1 MAQNHRPDPD
11 RLFTRPF
18 LLCGLANLSQA
29 LAFDLFLHFPG
40 FLKDLGAHESQI
52 GLLFGLTAVASIAI
66 RPTLGRVMDARG
78 RRGVILAGNAL
89 NTIVMALYF
98 TVDSIGPWVYVV
110 RILNGL
116 SAAMLFS
123 ALFTY
128 AADCVPENRRMQGL
142 MLFGV
147 TGMLPIALGG
157 LIGDAVLARADYD
170 ALFAVAF
177 GFAVLAAMF
186 ALPLPEMSSRPTDT
200 EEGTPGGFRK
210 VLSQPDLVTLWGITT
225 AFSIA
230 LAAMFT
236 FLKTFVMA
244 TGVGS
249 VGGFFGAYA
258 GVAVLLRVALGW
270 LPDRIGAKR
279 VLFPALAVLATGF
292 LLLADATN
300 TRDVMIAGALCGAGH
315 GYTFPLLFGMVV
327 NRARTADRGTA
338 MAIYTALF
346 DLGVL
351 IGSPLLGFVIDAYGY
366 TAMFVTTAV
375 LLTLGA
381 LAFAFADRGR
391 A

>member
-1 MAQNHRPDPD
+1 
-11 RLFTRPF
+11 
-18 LLCGLANLSQA
+18 
-29 LAFDLFLHFPG
+29 
-40 FLKDLGAHESQI
+40 
-52 GLLFGLTAVASIAI
+52 
-66 RPTLGRVMDARG
+66 
-78 RRGVILAGNAL
+78 
-89 NTIVMALYF
+89 
-98 TVDSIGPWVYVV
+98 
-110 RILNGL
+110 
-116 SAAMLFS
+116 
-123 ALFTY
+123 
-128 AADCVPENRRMQGL
+128 
-142 MLFGV
+142 
-147 TGMLPIALGG
+147 MLPIALGG

-200 EEGTPGGFRK
+200 EEGTPGSFRK